1 MSTLGT
7 IRDNVRRNLGEVTP
21 RFYTNAE
28 INQYIGEAYKNYVLI
43 MIDEGEGYFE
53 TTTFLN
59 FTANVPTVSI
69 ASLNPAFFSV
79 SQLWR
84 MTATGQYP
92 SFEKETRFTPV
103 LNVFAAAGD
112 AYRPTWKLQGLNIIL
127 EPTPQ
132 DTETGS
138 VSSGL
143 KLDYNY
149 IPTFPSASSADSFSF
164 DAQFP
169 IIFEPLIELY
179 ATIAA
184 MESKDGMGGVSDIA
198 TFRTRL
204 EQLEKTFK
212 DSLLRSEFPDRVQ
225 YSGTDYSNLQN
236 WRYY

>member
-7 IRDNVRRNLGEVTP
+7 IRDNVRRNLGETTP

-28 INQYIGEAYKNYVLI
+28 LNQYIGEAYKNYSTI
-43 MIDEGEGYFE
+43 MIEEGEGYFE

-59 FTANVPTVSI
+59 FVANVPTVSL

-79 SQLWR
+79 SALWR

-92 SFEKETRFTPV
+92 LFEKETRFTPV
-103 LNVFAAAGD
+103 STVFAAAGD
-112 AYRPTWKLQGLNIIL
+112 AYRPTWKLQGSNIIL

-132 DTETGS
+132 SSETGS
-138 VSSGL
+138 TTTGL

-149 IPTFPSASSADSFSF
+149 LPTYPTSGSADSFTF

-169 IIFEPLIELY
+169 INFEPLIELY

-198 TFRTRL
+198 TFRSRL
-204 EQLEKTFK
+204 EKFEQMFR
-212 DSLLRSEFPDRVQ
+212 DSLLRSEFPDRAQ
-225 YSGTDYSNLQN
+225 YSGTDYSNMVN